1 MLVTTTSAPGM
12 AAPVGSTTVPSSRL
26 VFPCANTK
34 DAARHTSAAS
44 FFIETYPFR
53 NLARLQKQ
61 IERIVR
67 QGTCLMQT
75 PLVGS
80 AIANESGGFD
90 AETQRRGEKRGDP
103 VSWVSA
109 SSSAPLRQ

>member
-44 FFIETYPFR
+44 FFMWRIPFS

-61 IERIVR
+61 IEGIVR

-75 PLVGS
+75 PL
-80 AIANESGGFD
+80 GGRGLFPRGGT
-90 AETQRRGEKRGDP
+90 ETQRKRRVLGWNAHLP
-103 VSWVSA
+103 
-109 SSSAPLRQ
+109 